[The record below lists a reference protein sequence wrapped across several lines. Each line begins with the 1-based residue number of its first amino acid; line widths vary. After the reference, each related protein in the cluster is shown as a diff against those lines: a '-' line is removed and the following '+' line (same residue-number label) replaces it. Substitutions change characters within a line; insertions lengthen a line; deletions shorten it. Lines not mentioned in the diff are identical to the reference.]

1 MSNHAGRLRGPIQQ
15 NVFLMNQGNYYFD
28 PETCTFVEV
37 ETSYVR
43 HIKRGAL
50 LLGIALV
57 LAAGFTWAV
66 DRYWWGTPEE
76 LALRSENQ
84 ALQQQ
89 LARVSEKMT
98 VLTGELDELAE
109 TDREL
114 YRTLLQVDPISDDV
128 RQVGVG
134 GADPY
139 EAYDRFEGATST
151 LLRQTA
157 QTLDQLERQMSLQ
170 NESYRTLTE
179 EAADR
184 QRYLEELPALIP
196 AQGPIVSGYGK
207 RFHPILKVRKMHG
220 GIDVLVRPGT
230 PVVAP
235 ANGIVRRAGVS
246 PTYGNYIDLRHPAS
260 GYMTR
265 FAHLSEF
272 ADGLRRGQRVERGDI
287 IAYSGNS
294 GRSTGPH
301 LHYEVRDL
309 RTKRT
314 LNPVYFFAPD
324 MTPDRY
330 ETLLAQTERLEVA
343 TG

>member
-1 MSNHAGRLRGPIQQ
+1 
-15 NVFLMNQGNYYFD
+15 MNQGNYYFD

-37 ETSYVR
+37 ESSYTQYV
-43 HIKRGAL
+43 KRGAV
-50 LLGIALV
+50 LLGIALM
-57 LAAGFTWAV
+57 LAAGLTWAI

-76 LALRSENQ
+76 LALRSENH
-84 ALQQQ
+84 ALQEQ
-89 LARVSEKMT
+89 LARVSEKMNT
-98 VLTGELDELAE
+98 LTNELDQLAE

-134 GADPY
+134 GSDPY
-139 EAYDRFEGATST
+139 EAYDRFEEKTSA
-151 LLRQTA
+151 LLRRTS

-179 EAADR
+179 EAKER
-184 QRYLEELPALIP
+184 ERYLAELPALIP

-220 GIDVLVRPGT
+220 GVDVLVRPGT

-235 ANGIVRRAGVS
+235 ADGIVRRAGVS
-246 PTYGNYIDLRHPAS
+246 PTYGNYVDLRHPNA

-272 ADGLRRGQRVERGDI
+272 ADGLRRGQRVERGDT

>member
-1 MSNHAGRLRGPIQQ
+1 MD
-15 NVFLMNQGNYYFD
+15 QGNYYFD
-28 PETCTFVEV
+28 PETCSFVEV
-37 ETSYVR
+37 ETSYADYV
-43 HIKRGAL
+43 KRGAVL
-50 LLGIALV
+50 FGVALV
-57 LAAGFTWAV
+57 MAASFTWV
-66 DRYWWGTPEE
+66 LDRYWWGTPEE
-76 LALRSENQ
+76 IALRSENQ
-84 ALQQQ
+84 VLQEQ
-89 LARVSEKMT
+89 LAHVGERMT
-98 VLTGELDELAE
+98 TLRSELDQLAE
-109 TDREL
+109 TDRKL
-114 YRTLLQVDPISDDV
+114 YRTLLQVDPIPEDV

-134 GADPY
+134 GTDPY
-139 EAYDRFEGATST
+139 ESYDRFDGETAT

-170 NESYRTLTE
+170 NESYRTLTD
-179 EAADR
+179 EAE
-184 QRYLEELPALIP
+184 QREQYLAELPALIP
-196 AQGPIVSGYGK
+196 AEGPIVSGYGK

-235 ANGIVRRAGVS
+235 ANGIVRRVGNS
-246 PTYGNYIDLRHPAS
+246 PTYGKYVDLRHPGS

-265 FAHLSEF
+265 FAHLSDF
-272 ADGLRRGQRVERGDI
+272 ADGLRRGRRVERGDT
-287 IAYSGNS
+287 IAFSGNS

-324 MTPDRY
+324 MTPEQY
-330 ETLLAQTERLEVA
+330 ETLLAQTKRLEVP